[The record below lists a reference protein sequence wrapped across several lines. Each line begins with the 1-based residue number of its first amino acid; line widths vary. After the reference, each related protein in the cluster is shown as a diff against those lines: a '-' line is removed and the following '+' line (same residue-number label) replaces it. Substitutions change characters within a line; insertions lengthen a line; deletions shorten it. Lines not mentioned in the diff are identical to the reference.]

1 MKEKWESPEM
11 VTEKAEIGTLLANNG
26 SPIPFPTAPGV
37 FLCDD

>member
-26 SPIPFPTAPGV
+26 SPIPTATAPGV
-37 FLCDD
+37 FLCDG